1 MSWPDAEERRCLH
14 GFFSSC
20 PTAVGVL
27 DGTHCQ
33 IRIPTYQE
41 HDYYSGYKHYHTQNY
56 IICADALG
64 FVTYI
69 KGPFEGRG
77 NDRAALNETPFV
89 HRDCE
94 LLSEGEL
101 ILVDGGFKGPGHTLH
116 QFTATEFMADM
127 SEEEKKRF
135 RAFNEDFT
143 HNRSPIEHCIHKV
156 KNRAQSLAYRFPRAR
171 DRQAALFTAA
181 AKIYN
186 RSRRVRME
194 HALSQRQS

>member
-1 MSWPDAEERRCLH
+1 VSWPDAEERRCLH

-41 HDYYSGYKHYHTQNY
+41 RDYYSGYKHYHTQNY

-77 NDRAALNETPFV
+77 NDRAAFNETPFV

-116 QFTATEFMADM
+116 QFTASEFMADM

-143 HNRSPIEHCIHKV
+143 HTTDLPLSIASTKSRIELSHSHTAFLVPETVRQHCSQQQQRSTTG
-156 KNRAQSLAYRFPRAR
+156 AGG
-171 DRQAALFTAA
+171 
-181 AKIYN
+181 
-186 RSRRVRME
+186 
-194 HALSQRQS
+194 